1 MRENGFMASAARR
14 GGKQVPAGP
23 KVVRPRRD
31 FQAMEERRLRAA
43 DLFVEGVS
51 QAEIARRL
59 EVAHQTVSDWHA
71 LWKAGGRD
79 ALRGAGR
86 AGRRPKLSPGQLA
99 EVEAALAKGPRANGF
114 ATELWT
120 LARVAE
126 VIERVSGVRYHP
138 GHGWR
143 VLREQLGWSR
153 QRPARRAVERDDE
166 AIDQWVRERWPQVKK
181 VPGAGGR

>member
-1 MRENGFMASAARR
+1 
-14 GGKQVPAGP
+14 
-23 KVVRPRRD
+23 
-31 FQAMEERRLRAA
+31 
-43 DLFVEGVS
+43 
-51 QAEIARRL
+51 
-59 EVAHQTVSDWHA
+59 
-71 LWKAGGRD
+71 
-79 ALRGAGR
+79 
-86 AGRRPKLSPGQLA
+86 LSPGQLA

-138 GHGWR
+138 GHVWR

>member
-59 EVAHQTVSDWHA
+59 EVTGDLPVGRTVFMTLDGTAVPTRW
-71 LWKAGGRD
+71 
-79 ALRGAGR
+79 AGR
-86 AGRRPKLSPGQLA
+86 FRG
-99 EVEAALAKGPRANGF
+99 
-114 ATELWT
+114 
-120 LARVAE
+120 
-126 VIERVSGVRYHP
+126 
-138 GHGWR
+138 
-143 VLREQLGWSR
+143 
-153 QRPARRAVERDDE
+153 
-166 AIDQWVRERWPQVKK
+166 
-181 VPGAGGR
+181 